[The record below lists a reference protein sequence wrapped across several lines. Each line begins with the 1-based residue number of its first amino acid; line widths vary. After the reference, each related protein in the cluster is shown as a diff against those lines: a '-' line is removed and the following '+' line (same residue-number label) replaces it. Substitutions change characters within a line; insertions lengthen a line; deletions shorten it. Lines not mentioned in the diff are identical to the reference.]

1 LGLGKN
7 WKVAESRFEPESSII
22 FLKIE
27 EAPELWRDKSE
38 RTRIPT
44 VIHDHVGKSASLQV
58 GAIPPVKS
66 PAR

>member
-27 EAPELWRDKSE
+27 EAPELWRDKSQ
-38 RTRIPT
+38 RTGIPM
-44 VIHDHVGKSASLQV
+44 VIHDHVAKSASRQV
-58 GAIPPVKS
+58 GKFPTSRP
-66 PAR
+66 